1 MSFGCGLS
9 GHLDAVTAAEQACD
23 RALEDLTGGTDPS
36 KASDSDTGSGA
47 SSEAGSEAGSGVD
60 LVVLFCSG
68 EHAKQADQIAAIA
81 RARLSP
87 TTLIGTTAASLVGG
101 ASELENAAGISVLA
115 ARLPGVSIHPF
126 DQRDILP
133 FDDTSPR
140 GLERLAEGMG
150 LTAGGLEA
158 RGTMLFVD
166 PFSVPMVRLLPA
178 LNRARLNTAPIF
190 GGMAAAASEPGGN
203 AMILNDSIAD
213 RGLVGVTFH
222 GAITIDTVIS
232 QGCRAIGPNFVVTKA
247 KNNMI
252 LELGGQPALE
262 VVQQTLGDLGQETQD
277 LLRKGGLLIGRVV
290 DEYKERF
297 GRDDYL
303 IRNVVGADE
312 ASNGVAWGDMIRV
325 GQTVSMHVRDPQSA
339 SDDLAMLLDAQKL
352 RSRPAGAL
360 VFPCTSR
367 GEAFFGEPNHD
378 ASAMVRAFAGRA
390 VPAEESARSG
400 QQIQTWHKALPQ
412 AGFFAAGEI
421 GPVGGE
427 AFLHGHTLSAA
438 LFRDPQEQD
447 QT

>member
-9 GHLDAVTAAEQACD
+9 GHLDATTAAEQACD
-23 RALEDLTGGTDPS
+23 RALEDLAADVGPGGVAGTD
-36 KASDSDTGSGA
+36 GS
-47 SSEAGSEAGSGVD
+47 VD
-60 LVVLFCSG
+60 LAVLFCSDQ
-68 EHAKQADQIAAIA
+68 HTQQAARIAEVV
-81 RARLSP
+81 RTRLSP
-87 TTLIGTTAASLVGG
+87 ATLIGTTAASLVGG
-101 ASELENAAGISVLA
+101 ASELEGAAGVSVLA
-115 ARLPGVSIHPF
+115 ARLPGVSVHPF

-133 FDDTSPR
+133 FDDTTPR

-150 LTAGGLEA
+150 LTEGGLEA

-178 LNRARLNTAPIF
+178 LNRARLNAEPIF
-190 GGMAAAASEPGGN
+190 GGVAAAASEPGGN
-203 AMILNDSIAD
+203 AMILNNSITD
-213 RGLVGVTFH
+213 RGLVGLTFH

-247 KNNMI
+247 KNNLI
-252 LELGGQPALE
+252 LELGGQPALT
-262 VVQQTLGDLGQETQD
+262 VVQQTLGDLGEQTQD

-312 ASNGVAWGDMIRV
+312 ASCGIAWGDMIRV

-360 VFPCTSR
+360 LFPCTSR

-378 ASAMVRAFAGRA
+378 ASAVVRAFAGRA

-400 QQIQTWHKALPQ
+400 QPIETWEKTLPQ

-421 GPVGGE
+421 GPVGCE
-427 AFLHGHTLSAA
+427 TFLHGHTLSAA
-438 LFRDPQEQD
+438 LFREPQGQD
-447 QT
+447 AT